1 MRDLYSRLGIDQSAN
16 DREIRNAI
24 SVCGN
29 AMVSDS
35 AKEVLLISR
44 RRQNYDRV
52 HAVLTDIGA
61 LRAQLGLNHGDNW
74 RSPESDDFT
83 RNSVGVCS
91 EYDSLLAKID
101 QVKEREKARSSKESK
116 KSRLLATFWFAAVP
130 LGLVGLFWLSNSMSV
145 QSVSPLPVNT
155 EGVHTSDGTTDRPS
169 STVPT
174 ESAFNAPELPLPA
187 NGTIRWHISMIGVAP
202 LEIRTSSG
210 SNYLVK
216 LERVTDGQDVLD
228 IFIRGE
234 SNISVNVPLGE
245 YQLEYAVGQKWYGD
259 EQKFGPETS
268 YNRADF
274 DIQLPPGQLRRKWV
288 YSYTIP
294 GGKWE
299 SPNHRDS
306 S

>member
-1 MRDLYSRLGIDQSAN
+1 
-16 DREIRNAI
+16 
-24 SVCGN
+24 
-29 AMVSDS
+29 MVSDS

-155 EGVHTSDGTTDRPS
+155 QGVHTSDGTTDRPS

-216 LERVTDGQDVLD
+216 LERVRTVKMFWISSFGVSQTSLSTC
-228 IFIRGE
+228 RLE
-234 SNISVNVPLGE
+234 STNWNAQLGKSGMAMSRN
-245 YQLEYAVGQKWYGD
+245 LGQKLAIIGLIRHS
-259 EQKFGPETS
+259 TS
-268 YNRADF
+268 TRTA
-274 DIQLPPGQLRRKWV
+274 
-288 YSYTIP
+288 TA
-294 GGKWE
+294 
-299 SPNHRDS
+299 
-306 S
+306 